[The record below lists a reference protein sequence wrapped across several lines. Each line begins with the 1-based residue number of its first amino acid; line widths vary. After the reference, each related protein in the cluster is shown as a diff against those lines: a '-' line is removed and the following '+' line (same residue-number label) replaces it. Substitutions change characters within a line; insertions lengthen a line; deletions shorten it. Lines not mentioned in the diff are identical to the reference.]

1 MCALIRHDRAARSI
15 NSISRQK
22 LEQFSATFNQKSLK
36 AFDME
41 TNFALGGSTFK
52 ITKNNNFYFGSR
64 RVTVHSADLLERIRE
79 AVQDDN
85 VFLLR
90 DLFREAGGN
99 TMDSAF
105 RGRR

>member
-1 MCALIRHDRAARSI
+1 M
-15 NSISRQK
+15 
-22 LEQFSATFNQKSLK
+22 SATFNPKSLK

-41 TNFALGGSTFK
+41 TKVALGGSTFK

-64 RVTVHSADLLERIRE
+64 RVAVHGADLLECIRE
-79 AVQDDN
+79 AVQFDN